1 MPVYGTENV
10 VVRCYE
16 TGPGGLARPATFADY
31 FQEAASNN
39 ARALGFPGE
48 RLWAQGMAWVLARL
62 ALHIH
67 RYPAAG
73 ETVCIRTWPAAHD
86 RTIAQ
91 RCYEATDVHGQP
103 LAWGTSAWVVMD
115 ISTRRMLPIPDFV
128 AQGYPKDQPD
138 CRPFATRAVPKL
150 RETAHEALLRS
161 RRADM
166 DANGHVNNAR
176 YVDWV
181 LEAMPQDFAAAH
193 EPSMVDITF
202 RAECGAGVPLV
213 SFCSAPEEQV
223 SLHSLRL
230 ASATAQEPRAD
241 HGSSVQP
248 QPAGATP
255 EKSAKPDSSPAEHAA
270 GESANATELCRA
282 RVIWRARPA
291 HHAPEHRA

>member
-1 MPVYGTENV
+1 MPVYGTEDV

-62 ALHIH
+62 ALHVH

-91 RCYEATDVHGQP
+91 RCYEATDIHGQP

-115 ISTRRMLPIPDFV
+115 MASRRMLPIPDFV

-150 RETAHEALLRS
+150 REPAHQAQLLS

-181 LEAMPQDFAAAH
+181 LEAMQQDFAATH

-213 SFCSAPEEQV
+213 SLCSAPEEQT

-230 ASATAQEPRAD
+230 A
-241 HGSSVQP
+241 
-248 QPAGATP
+248 PAATP
-255 EKSAKPDSSPAEHAA
+255 ECHAGREPAGLPQSAGPEASPAEKAA
-270 GESANATELCRA
+270 GESGNAAELCRA
-282 RVIWRARPA
+282 RVIWRERPKNPT
-291 HHAPEHRA
+291 PEHGA